1 MSESKDRPC
10 PLLHPNVHMCV
21 CAWSKTPI
29 TPNYGIL
36 IWQECDCWLTSPG
49 FVGQSVCTHKFA
61 HVFYCLAGLPLDSGG
76 LQRPLTI
83 RLNGRARAW
92 SAEEGCA
99 PQDGWGDIQ
108 GDGVDGC
115 PPFVLQIRGNLLA
128 IVAPCLLA
136 IQRAERGDFSSAE
149 PMTSSFCSKWFS
161 LGPSLALLSF
171 LSFLAVAPHC
181 SGCGQ
186 ARLAMVS

>member
-1 MSESKDRPC
+1 M
-10 PLLHPNVHMCV
+10 
-21 CAWSKTPI
+21 
-29 TPNYGIL
+29 
-36 IWQECDCWLTSPG
+36 
-49 FVGQSVCTHKFA
+49 
-61 HVFYCLAGLPLDSGG
+61 
-76 LQRPLTI
+76 
-83 RLNGRARAW
+83 
-92 SAEEGCA
+92 EEGWL
-99 PQDGWGDIQ
+99 QDGGGIQ

-181 SGCGQ
+181 SGCGR
-186 ARLAMVS
+186 ARLAVLS